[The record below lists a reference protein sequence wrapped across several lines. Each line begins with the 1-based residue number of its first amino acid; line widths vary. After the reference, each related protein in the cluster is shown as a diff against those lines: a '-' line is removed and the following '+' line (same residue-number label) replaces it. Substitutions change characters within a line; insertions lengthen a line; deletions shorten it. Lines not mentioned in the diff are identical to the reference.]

1 MKNYTIEVELK
12 KVEGDNINNIT
23 LTFETRVESFD
34 AAFMKAQRYYTIAQA
49 EEGAEGKRIE
59 VWERQ

>member
-1 MKNYTIEVELK
+1 MKNYAIEIQLN
-12 KVEGDNINNIT
+12 KVEGTGINDIVLN
-23 LTFETRVESFD
+23 FVTRAESFD
-34 AAFMKAQRYYTIAQA
+34 AAFAKAQRYYTIAQA